1 MGPLWSL
8 EDAPPMPSTRI
19 CCSCHRSPYHH
30 RPPQSVHCP
39 LVDSM
44 LLYNM
49 RGRLDGR
56 IVFTKQPEPVE
67 VCQHAVH
74 SACSDRDILR
84 KIDNPRCTHLFTL
97 LSKLMYSDQDKEQFI

>member
-8 EDAPPMPSTRI
+8 EDAPPRASTSDMLQLSQITISPSSATI
-19 CCSCHRSPYHH
+19 CT
-30 RPPQSVHCP
+30 QSVNCP

-56 IVFTKQPEPVE
+56 TVFTKQPEPVE

-74 SACSDRDILR
+74 SACSDRE
-84 KIDNPRCTHLFTL
+84 K
-97 LSKLMYSDQDKEQFI
+97 